1 MRLREGSGLG
11 SPETLPR
18 FRTLGSGSG
27 SNPAPPARG
36 PAAARLT
43 ALACSVM
50 SGAARYAAILRAPHV
65 APLVLASMLA
75 RLPYGVY
82 ALAVILYVEQ
92 SRDSYAVAG
101 LVDAAFGIGA
111 AAGAPLQSR
120 IIDRLGQ
127 ARVLIPA
134 AVLDAAATGALI
146 GLTEAGAPT
155 AALLACGLAGG
166 LAIPNVGGALRALWP
181 ELLRRRGDLLTTA
194 FALDSVAIELLFTTG
209 PLLAALIIAIASPAA
224 ALVVC
229 AACSLAGTLAFVARP
244 PSRAWTPDAA
254 AGTHGPFG
262 ALRSSGVRT
271 VAFAAIPVG
280 FCFGA
285 IEISLPAFAEEHGR
299 AELAGVLL
307 ATWAV
312 ASAIGGLAY
321 GARTWSD
328 SLPSVYVR
336 LSLLM
341 PLGALP
347 ALLAGSIPAMALL
360 ILPAGLLIAPQAAA
374 TNQIIGE
381 LAPPGAVTEAYAW
394 PVTAT
399 LIGFAPGTAVGG
411 VLYEAFGWHACF
423 VAAALTAA
431 LGALV
436 VVRYRG
442 TLSVPAPSPE
452 VRPAH
457 L

>member
-1 MRLREGSGLG
+1 
-11 SPETLPR
+11 
-18 FRTLGSGSG
+18 
-27 SNPAPPARG
+27 
-36 PAAARLT
+36 
-43 ALACSVM
+43 M

-92 SRDSYAVAG
+92 SRDSYAIAG

-120 IIDRLGQ
+120 IIDRLGH
-127 ARVLIPA
+127 ARVLVPA
-134 AVLDAAATGALI
+134 AMLDAAATGALI
-146 GLTEAGAPT
+146 GLTESGAPT
-155 AALLACGLAGG
+155 VALILCGLLGG
-166 LAIPNVGGALRALWP
+166 IAIPNVGGALRALWP
-181 ELLRRRGDLLTTA
+181 ELLQRRDDLLSTA
-194 FALDSVAIELLFTTG
+194 FALDSVALEALFTTG
-209 PLLAALIIAIASPAA
+209 PLLAALIIAVASPAA

-229 AACSLAGTLAFVARP
+229 AVCSLLGTLVFVARP
-244 PSRAWTPDAA
+244 PSRAWRPDAE
-254 AGTHGPFG
+254 AGTHGALG

-285 IEISLPAFAEEHGR
+285 IEISLPAFAEEHGN

-312 ASAIGGLAY
+312 ASLVGGLAY
-321 GARTWSD
+321 GARTWRRP
-328 SLPSVYVR
+328 LPSVYVW
-336 LSLLM
+336 LSVLM

-347 ALLAGSIPAMALL
+347 AMLAGSIPAMALL

-374 TNQIIGE
+374 TNQIIGG
-381 LAPPGAVTEAYAW
+381 LAPAGAVTEAYAW

-399 LIGFAPGTAVGG
+399 LIGFAPGTAIGG
-411 VLYEAFGWHACF
+411 VLYEELGWQSCF

-431 LGALV
+431 IGAIV

-442 TLSVPAPSPE
+442 TLE
-452 VRPAH
+452 VRQPA
-457 L
+457 